1 MKAWILLFISFFVS
15 QFIYA
20 QDRSACFG
28 GEAKFIP
35 SNGEKLL
42 IIGQD
47 LGAVGG
53 LSSYTDGYI
62 DAFDYYPSGVT
73 TYTNIV
79 NLQGLSSK
87 TNYGA
92 GDVNAQKYLDES
104 KFSNTTIA
112 IGLYLVGE
120 ERNVINGNRDYNI
133 RKLAKWIKNSNRP
146 VYLRIG
152 YEFDGPHNNYNP
164 SNYIKMYQH
173 IVDVFDEERVLNCD
187 FVWQSDGVHT
197 VNTLNSYYPGDEY
210 VDWMAFSYFAQ
221 GAGNSLINFAKDKGK
236 PVMIAEATPMG
247 FDLEATREDVWSKWF
262 TPLFDLID
270 KNEEIKALAYI
281 NVDWNAQPMWKDS
294 GINWGDSRIQ
304 ANTSVFNNWKTETD
318 DGTWLKSS
326 SELFTTIGYP
336 FTADEGCFATVTSLE
351 QDLASQ
357 ITVYSNN
364 SNLKIELKDNISIH
378 QLTIIELGSGK
389 VIEEVKLDKKSTSLE
404 LPLRSGLYSLVMYN
418 DLGEQIIKKV
428 YHTTK

>member
-1 MKAWILLFISFFVS
+1 MRYFLFIFLLTH
-15 QFIYA
+15 QLYA
-20 QDRSACFG
+20 QERSACFG
-28 GEAKFIP
+28 GDAKFVP
-35 SNGEKLL
+35 ADGKKLL

-53 LSSYTDGYI
+53 LSNYNQGYI
-62 DAFDYYPSGVT
+62 DALGYYPAGITS
-73 TYTNIV
+73 YTNIV
-79 NLQGLSSK
+79 NLQGLASK

-92 GDVNAQKYLDES
+92 GDVNAQEYVDNDNFTNS
-104 KFSNTTIA
+104 TIA
-112 IGLYLVGE
+112 IGLHLVGQE
-120 ERNVINGNRDYNI
+120 QSIIDGNRDYNI
-133 RKLAKWIKNSNRP
+133 RRLASWIKESKRP
-146 VYLRIG
+146 VFLRIG

-187 FVWQSDGVHT
+187 FVWQSDGVHAS
-197 VNTLNSYYPGDEY
+197 NILNSYYPGDKY
-210 VDWMAFSYFAQ
+210 VDWMAFSYFGE
-221 GAGNSLINFAKDKGK
+221 GAGNAIIELAKRKGK

-247 FDLEATREDVWSKWF
+247 FDLEDTTEDVWSKWF
-262 TPLFDLID
+262 SPLFNLIE
-270 KNEEIKALAYI
+270 KNNEIKALAYI
-281 NVDWNAQPMWKDS
+281 NVDWNAQPMWKNS

-304 ANTSVFNNWKTETD
+304 VNQKVLNNWKSETN

-326 SELFTTIGYP
+326 SELFTSLGYP
-336 FTADEGCFATVTSLE
+336 FLAEENCFATVTSLE

-357 ITVYSNN
+357 ITVYSNL

-389 VIEEVKLDKKSTSLE
+389 VIEEVKLDKKSTTLE